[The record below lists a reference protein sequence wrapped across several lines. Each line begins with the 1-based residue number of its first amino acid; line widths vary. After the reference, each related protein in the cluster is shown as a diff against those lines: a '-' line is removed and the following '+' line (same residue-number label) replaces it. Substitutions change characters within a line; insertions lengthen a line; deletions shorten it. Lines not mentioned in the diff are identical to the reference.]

1 MSFLADVIK
10 HCSYSLNSSIKSWYL
25 LGGVRCGKATGE
37 RGLKG
42 NWRHHLMC
50 SWSDFDWPLHNNMAN
65 LPYGP
70 WSPTFLLSPGFTPA
84 FTRFTPTFPSL
95 FTCVR
100 IASEPRLMGFHVR
113 FPLRFH
119 LFTFVIESVL
129 FQFLLHLL
137 RFFLG
142 FSSFFEL
149 SFGLCKHMERF

>member
-25 LGGVRCGKATGE
+25 LGGVGCGKATGE

-84 FTRFTPTFPSL
+84 FHLRAN
-95 FTCVR
+95 CVR
-100 IASEPRLMGFHVR
+100 AKIN
-113 FPLRFH
+113 
-119 LFTFVIESVL
+119 
-129 FQFLLHLL
+129 
-137 RFFLG
+137 G
-142 FSSFFEL
+142 FSCKVSITFSFVHFCHWIGFVSVFASL
-149 SFGLCKHMERF
+149 APLFSRF